1 MTHRSRIRLSDLPE
15 KPWKNGGGVTTEI
28 TVFPPGADMDT
39 FDWRV
44 STALVAQDGPFS
56 AFPGVTRWLFLS
68 QGDGFVLDFAD
79 GTSLRIDDSGPVH
92 EFDGG
97 VATDC
102 TLIGGE
108 SRDINVMARS
118 GVRMAVARVPAGP
131 DAPPVGMVDIGP
143 DSVVIRLDDHW
154 TLSARR
160 I

>member
-1 MTHRSRIRLSDLPE
+1 MTSTRIRLSDLPE

-28 TVFPPGADMDT
+28 AVFPPGADMDT

-79 GTSLRIDDSGPVH
+79 GTSLRIAESGPVH

-97 VATDC
+97 IGTDC

-108 SRDINVMARS
+108 SRDINVMARD

-131 DAPPVGMVDIGP
+131 GAPPVGMIDIGT
-143 DSVVIRLDDHW
+143 DGLSIRLDDAW
-154 TLSARR
+154 VLSARR

>member
-1 MTHRSRIRLSDLPE
+1 MTKPTRIHLSDLPE

-28 TVFPPGADMDT
+28 AVFPPGADMDT

-68 QGDGFVLDFAD
+68 HGDGFVLDFAD
-79 GTSLRIDDSGPVH
+79 GTSLRIDETGPVH

-97 VATDC
+97 IGTDC

-118 GVRMAVARVPAGP
+118 GVGMSVARLPAGR
-131 DAPPVGMVDIGP
+131 DAPPVGMVDISP
-143 DSVVIRLDDHW
+143 DGVVIRLEDGRI
-154 TLSARR
+154 LSARR